1 MLAGVAGVAGVAPKG
16 IFLPLFYS
24 LSYYYFFRG
33 CEIEK
38 VYRWCYTC
46 YTETLK
52 TPPEAPV

>member
-1 MLAGVAGVAGVAPKG
+1 MLAGVAGVAPKG

-38 VYRWCYTC
+38 VYLWCYTC